1 MRTLKQWIVGS
12 IALVGIVGFTHSISV
27 AQNDLHDNPPCCWDM
42 WDPGWTQRYLWGP
55 GRMNPMQLQRML
67 RHWTFMHEGVPE
79 AYRGQSSTI
88 VINEKTIGEGA
99 ELYAQHC
106 ASCHGPTG
114 QGDGEAGRSLSP
126 SPALLAHMIRTPM
139 AVDEYL
145 FWTISEGGS
154 QFETDMPAHKDKLQA
169 DEIWKV
175 IAFMR
180 AGFPEAAAGGEQ

>member
-1 MRTLKQWIVGS
+1 MNALKRWIVGCLGLLS
-12 IALVGIVGFTHSISV
+12 FVGVMPSPSL
-27 AQNDLHDNPPCCWDM
+27 AQTNLRDDPPCCWDM
-42 WDPGWTQRYLWGP
+42 WDAGWTQRYLWGP
-55 GRMNPMQLQRML
+55 GHMGHMQRQRML

-79 AYRGQSSTI
+79 DYRDQASTI
-88 VINEKTIGEGA
+88 TINEQTIGEGA
-99 ELYAQHC
+99 ALYAESC

-145 FWTISEGGS
+145 FWTISEGS
-154 QFETDMPAHKDKLQA
+154 ARFETDMPAHKDKLEA
-169 DEIWKV
+169 DEIWKI

-180 AGFPEAAAGGEQ
+180 AGFPDQATGNQ

>member
-1 MRTLKQWIVGS
+1 MSRLERWIVGS
-12 IALVGIVGFTHSISV
+12 MALVGCAGFMPSTGV
-27 AQNDLHDNPPCCWDM
+27 AQTDLRDDPPCCWDM

-55 GRMNPMQLQRML
+55 GHMGPMQRQRML

-79 AYRGQSSTI
+79 GYRGQSSTI
-88 VINEKTIGEGA
+88 VIDEETVGEGA
-99 ELYAQHC
+99 AHYARHC

-114 QGDGEAGRSLSP
+114 QGDGEAGKSLSP

-145 FWTISEGGS
+145 FWTISEGGAR
-154 QFETDMPAHKDKLQA
+154 FETDMPAHKDKLLA
-169 DEIWKV
+169 DDIWKI

-180 AGFPEAAAGGEQ
+180 AGFPEEAEGGQE